1 MKLQTHQKKNR
12 NLLLLLAKT
21 SSFLER
27 DSIWFC
33 FIMGFVYSNC
43 IFKEKKK
50 VNGLVASSGQHCG
63 VRKHSHIYQREFSHH
78 NTNFENLRIIL

>member
-1 MKLQTHQKKNR
+1 
-12 NLLLLLAKT
+12 
-21 SSFLER
+21 
-27 DSIWFC
+27 
-33 FIMGFVYSNC
+33 MGFVYSNC